1 MRLTICRAPNNQPR
15 HPQNAF
21 TLTEVMVA
29 AALAALIGS
38 IVASLFSVTT
48 RSTTSTTAAAN
59 TLSAIDSD
67 ISRIKQIAETLTC
80 CPGSCTTTVTST
92 DVSSGKCG
100 GNTPGLSNYYWPL
113 QAADITTFTT
123 ACDASSS
130 NGAIETA
137 MLSAINALPQP
148 AGATRTAVVDEI
160 SAHRIRVT
168 YTGTTGQGGSF
179 VNRTIKIVP
188 TVSGFCP

>member
-1 MRLTICRAPNNQPR
+1 MRLANRNPSNHLPKR
-15 HPQNAF
+15 RQNAF
-21 TLTEVMVA
+21 TLTEVIVA
-29 AALAALIGS
+29 AGLAALIGS
-38 IVASLFSVTT
+38 IVVSIFSIST

-80 CPGSCTTTVTST
+80 CPGSCTTTVTSA
-92 DVSSGKCG
+92 DVSTGKCG

-123 ACDASSS
+123 ACNASSS

-137 MLSAINALPQP
+137 MLSAINALAQP